1 MAWVAPIFLI
11 ACYRNYKKEFF
22 KDLLLLANVKSEHN
36 HDSGIYHSLEGV
48 R

>member
-1 MAWVAPIFLI
+1 MCCAHLVNCLLP
-11 ACYRNYKKEFF
+11 YRNHKKEFF
-22 KDLLLLANVKSEHN
+22 KDLLLLVNVKSVHN